1 MRPASQPVRRGG
13 SAADAFVDHSHS
25 HGRPASPPSEAWRS
39 SWERSPLLV
48 SAADH
53 LDAPAAKADHR
64 VDITDV
70 YAFKSGAA
78 NTTLV
83 LNVDGLMTPADSKVA
98 AFRPGSLYELKID
111 RNQDGTADLA
121 YRVRF
126 SAPTTNGDGTKT
138 QKYVVRRET
147 GAMAAANVWSGNV
160 VATGRTTPYRHG
172 LRTAHVNGGGMVFA
186 GTRDDPFFFDLPGFI
201 EFKNQLLGGS
211 TNLGTLLGGFTATD
225 TFAGTN
231 VLSIAIRVPN
241 AKLGGTGNSIGV
253 FATTSVPRNGG
264 WTQIDRMGRPA
275 INTVFNGLILP
286 STSDYNGLEKDA
298 FNFQRPSK
306 DATTTTDNVT
316 TVLNAIGNVLT
327 ANAATA
333 YTPGEV
339 SAIAGVLLPDELSLT
354 LGSGASFA
362 TGSSLG
368 TLALNGRKLG
378 DDVIDAEFALLT
390 NFVITTGDGVDRNDK
405 AFLGSFPFLAGPH

>member
-1 MRPASQPVRRGG
+1 M
-13 SAADAFVDHSHS
+13 
-25 HGRPASPPSEAWRS
+25 
-39 SWERSPLLV
+39 RSPIKPLASRVGLAAVAGMALVVGATPLLA

-70 YAFKSGAA
+70 YAFKAGAGH
-78 NTTLV
+78 TTLV

-98 AFRPGSLYELKID
+98 SFRANALYELKVD
-111 RNQDGTADLA
+111 RNQDGKADLA

-126 SAPTTNGDGTKT
+126 SPASTNADGTRT
-138 QKYVVRRET
+138 QKYVVRRAT
-147 GAMAAANVWSGNV
+147 GAMANSNVWNGKV
-160 VATGRTTPYRHG
+160 VATGRTTPYKHG
-172 LRTAHVNGGGMVFA
+172 VRTAHVMHGGSVFA

-211 TNLGTLLGGFTATD
+211 TDLGDLLGGFTAMD

-231 VLSIAIRVPN
+231 VLSIAIRLPN
-241 AKLGGTGNSIGV
+241 DKLGGKGNSIGV
-253 FATTSVPRNGG
+253 YATTSVPSNGG
-264 WTQIDRMGRPA
+264 WKPVDRMGRPA

-298 FNFQRPSK
+298 FNVQTPAQ
-306 DATTTTDNVT
+306 DAGTTTDNVT

-327 ANAATA
+327 ANSATA
-333 YTPGEV
+333 YTAGEV
-339 SAIAGVLLPDELSLT
+339 SAIASVLLPDELTLT
-354 LGSGASFA
+354 LGSNAPFA

-368 TLALNGRKLG
+368 TLALNGRKLA

-390 NFVITTGDGVDRNDK
+390 NFVITTGDGVNANDK
-405 AFLGSFPFLAGPH
+405 TFGTSFPYLASPH

>member
-1 MRPASQPVRRGG
+1 MRSPITPLASRAGL
-13 SAADAFVDHSHS
+13 AAIAGMAMVV
-25 HGRPASPPSEAWRS
+25 GA
-39 SWERSPLLV
+39 SPLLAN
-48 SAADH
+48 AADH

-70 YAFKSGAA
+70 YAFKAGAGH
-78 NTTLV
+78 TTLV

-98 AFRPGSLYELKID
+98 AFRPGALYEIKID

-126 SAPTTNGDGTKT
+126 SPATTNADGTKT

-147 GAMAAANVWSGNV
+147 GAMAARNVWSGKK
-160 VATGRTTPYRHG
+160 VAEGRTTPYQHG
-172 LRTAHVNGGGMVFA
+172 VRTAHVKHGGSVFA

-211 TNLGTLLGGFTATD
+211 TNLGTLLGGFTAAD

-231 VLSIAIRVPN
+231 VLSIAIRLPN
-241 AKLGGTGNSIGV
+241 ARLGGSGNSIGV
-253 FATTSVPRNGG
+253 FANTSVPSNGG
-264 WTQIDRMGRPA
+264 WKPVDRMGRPA

-286 STSDYNGLEKDA
+286 GTSDYNGLEKDA
-298 FNFQRPSK
+298 FNFQTPAQ
-306 DATTTTDNVT
+306 DAGTTTDNVT

-333 YTPGEV
+333 YSPGEV
-339 SAIAGVLLPDELSLT
+339 SAIAGVLLPDELTLT
-354 LGSGASFA
+354 VGSGAPFA
-362 TGSSLG
+362 SGTSLG
-368 TLALNGRKLG
+368 TLALNGRGLS

-390 NFVITTGDGVDRNDK
+390 NFVITTGDGVGMNDK
-405 AFLGSFPFLAGPH
+405 AFGTSFPYLASPH